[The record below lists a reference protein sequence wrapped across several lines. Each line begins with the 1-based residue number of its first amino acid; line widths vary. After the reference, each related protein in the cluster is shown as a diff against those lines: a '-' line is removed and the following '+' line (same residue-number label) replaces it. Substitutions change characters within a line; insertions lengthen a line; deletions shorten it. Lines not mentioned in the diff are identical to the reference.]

1 MNSKKKT
8 VLGVIYIAATVGI
21 ILFIGFRNHNLH
33 TACHVLS
40 KLKKAWVLAAFCSMI
55 VFILLEGYILHYFF
69 EKQNIKISFLHTL
82 KIAAIGLYYS
92 CITPSSTGGQPVQ
105 VYYFKKYGVPAGAST
120 SALAIKLICYQLSA
134 VFGSIFSFFAFHGY
148 IRRNLWSSMPFI
160 ITGLIVNL
168 LPVIILLLLA
178 FNKALLQ
185 KIAGGIVLFLH
196 KIRLIKDKEK
206 TLQKSRDFA
215 EEYCR
220 QLSYIKQNPRIFA
233 EMMVLTAIQIISLMA
248 VVFFVYSAFGL
259 KKYSIFL
266 LLALQFILYTSV
278 SFAPLPGAS
287 GAQETGFYF
296 YFNAIFPGKELYF
309 ALLLWRFFT
318 YYLTLLFGGALVA
331 FDGIADF
338 LKRKRN
344 PAG

>member
-1 MNSKKKT
+1 MNSKRKN
-8 VLGVIYIAATVGI
+8 VLGAVYIAVTVGI
-21 ILFIGFRNHNLH
+21 VLFIGFKSHNLH
-33 TACHVLS
+33 AAFHVLS
-40 KLKKAWVLAAFCSMI
+40 KLKKAWILAALLSMAI
-55 VFILLEGYILHYFF
+55 FVLLEGYILHYFF
-69 EKQNIKISFLHTL
+69 KKQNIKVGFWRTL

-134 VFGSIFSFFAFHGY
+134 VFGSIFSFFMFHGY
-148 IRRNLWSSMPFI
+148 IRRNLWASMPFI
-160 ITGLIVNL
+160 VTGIIVNL

-178 FNKALLQ
+178 FKKALLQ

-196 KIRLIKDKEK
+196 KIKIIKDKEK
-206 TLQKSRDFA
+206 TLQKSREFA
-215 EEYCR
+215 DEYCG
-220 QLSYIKQNPRIFA
+220 QLLYIKQNPRIFA
-233 EMMVLTAIQIISLMA
+233 SMMLLTAVQITVLMA

-259 KKYSIFL
+259 KKYSLFL

-296 YFNAIFPGKELYF
+296 YFNSIFPGKELYF

-318 YYLTLLFGGALVA
+318 YYLTLLFGGSLVA
-331 FDGIADF
+331 FDGIAAF
-338 LKRKRN
+338 FKRKRN